1 VKSVVL
7 AEFLHAVY
15 VNHWTVHAIS
25 FNLFYI
31 INKGMSS
38 KNNKITKLMIYFIK
52 RVMYS
57 ILIDFLVYL
66 FIVFHTYYQI
76 Y

>member
-1 VKSVVL
+1 
-7 AEFLHAVY
+7 
-15 VNHWTVHAIS
+15 
-25 FNLFYI
+25 
-31 INKGMSS
+31 MSS